1 VGPGRTGHPRMRAPS
16 DEPPVYTYDPVPGV
30 PPVAVMRFLGHA
42 HAAGGPAR
50 AQPHAHDFL
59 ALAYLSRGGGSVR
72 LSDRHWPMEAG
83 DVFVVAPGQVVS
95 AGDDIAGFHDAE
107 GWAVLFSPEVI
118 GSGAPGAFLSW
129 RAHPLLFPFVGGA
142 AGRPQRLRVPVADRP
157 AWSARL
163 SALEN
168 ELEHRDDGHR
178 EAVLAHLTLLLV
190 EVSRLAAD
198 VVDDLRLRDEPLL
211 AEVFDVIERRYG
223 ERLSLKDV
231 ATAVG
236 LTPGHLT
243 TVVRRRTGRTVG
255 AWITERRMAQA
266 RTLLVQTDLP
276 VAEIG
281 RRVGY
286 HDPAY
291 FTRTFRRAHSATP
304 LGWRRASRP

>member
-1 VGPGRTGHPRMRAPS
+1 MVRAPS
-16 DEPPVYTYDPVPGV
+16 DGPPVYTYDPAPGV
-30 PPVAVMRFLGHA
+30 PPVAVLRFRGHA
-42 HAAGGPAR
+42 HAAGGLPR
-50 AQPHAHDFL
+50 MQPHAHDFL
-59 ALAYLSRGGGSVR
+59 ALAHFTHGGGSLR
-72 LSDRHWPMEAG
+72 LSDRHWPVEAG
-83 DVFVVAPGQVVS
+83 DVFVVAPGQVVG
-95 AGDDIAGFHDAE
+95 AGDDTAGFVDAE

-129 RAHPLLFPFVGGA
+129 RASPLLFPFVGGG
-142 AGRPQRLRVPVADRP
+142 AGGPQRLRVPVGDRP

-163 SALEN
+163 TALEH
-168 ELEHRDDGHR
+168 ELERRDDGHR

-190 EVSRLAAD
+190 DVSRLAAD

-231 ATAVG
+231 AAAVG

-266 RTLLVQTDLP
+266 RTLLVQTNLT
-276 VAEIG
+276 VEEVG

-286 HDPAY
+286 GDPAY
-291 FTRTFRRAHSATP
+291 FTRTFRRVHGATP
-304 LGWRRASRP
+304 LGWRHASRP

>member
-1 VGPGRTGHPRMRAPS
+1 MVHAPS
-16 DEPPVYTYDPVPGV
+16 DGPPVYTYDPVPGV
-30 PPVAVMRFLGHA
+30 PPVAVTRFHGHA
-42 HAAGGPAR
+42 HAAGGLPR
-50 AQPHAHDFL
+50 VHPHAHDFL
-59 ALAYLSRGGGSVR
+59 ALAYFSRGGGSVR
-72 LSDRHWPMEAG
+72 VSDRHWPVQAG
-83 DVFVVAPGQVVS
+83 DVFVVAPGQVVGG
-95 AGDDIAGFHDAE
+95 GDDTAGLDDTA

-118 GSGAPGAFLSW
+118 GAGAPGAFLAW

-163 SALEN
+163 SALEH
-168 ELEHRDDGHR
+168 ELQRRDDGHR

-190 EVSRLAAD
+190 EISRLAAD

-231 ATAVG
+231 AAAVG
-236 LTPGHLT
+236 RTPGHLT

-266 RTLLVQTDLP
+266 RTLLAQTDGT
-276 VAEIG
+276 VAEVG

-286 HDPAY
+286 GDPAY
-291 FTRTFRRAHSATP
+291 FTRIFRRFHGATP
-304 LGWRRASRP
+304 LGWRGASRP